1 MINPND
7 NSNINPNP
15 QESTSLPVE
24 PPVSEPTGWKLILS
38 KAKLVASIELG
49 KFKNSKFYTNKKIFL
64 PVSISFGLIFLILI
78 LGLLF
83 GKRNVA
89 QVALETPK
97 PTPTAQNTS
106 QATTSRD
113 ILSESQIK
121 LNSLKN
127 EINNLD
133 IKQSRLQPPSLD
145 FDIKF

>member
-7 NSNINPNP
+7 NSNIDPNP
-15 QESTSLPVE
+15 QVPTPLPVE
-24 PPVSEPTGWKLILS
+24 PVSEPTGWRLVLS
-38 KAKLVASIELG
+38 KFGSIASMGLS
-49 KFKNSKFYTNKKIFL
+49 KFKGSKFYTNKKIFL

-83 GKRNVA
+83 GKRNTT
-89 QVALETPK
+89 QVAPETPK
-97 PTPTAQNTS
+97 PTPTAQNTP
-106 QATTSRD
+106 QATTSGD

-133 IKQSRLQPPSLD
+133 VKQSRLQPPSLD